1 MTLILVYNIIESL
14 ISIFAS
20 VFDITTDLRN
30 SMDFL
35 RYNVTNGSNQG
46 NGIIERSDPL
56 WTGIGIGIVFL
67 PGLLSIPLFFTT
79 AITNRSWKGAIAAL
93 ILSLCYP
100 ITLIAVQLLMLL
112 IACTGRGGNGKNRG
126 IQGVAMTM
134 VGLEAFWESFPQMV
148 LQVCTLLYGYPITPI
163 QRVTIITS
171 FILLAKTSI
180 SYDMMMTTSD
190 LPLNETIKHI
200 LKTMPCYFT
209 TIVSRV
215 LSISLTI
222 SYLRIWSIVPITIL
236 YLELVLLSYRRYSK
250 QKDRTNWDIFFSVY
264 YSSLCN
270 IGGINANNF
279 SDAIRAEEKGV
290 TDEELEASTWF
301 IKLSSVITFLHHT
314 AVLVT
319 IVLVSWY
326 HEGYLAQ
333 DQFGDLLVKK
343 EEFFWFENLNWVFG
357 GTILLGFYGMVLS
370 LYRVSSIVRVKL

>member
-1 MTLILVYNIIESL
+1 MTLILIYNIIESL

-93 ILSLCYP
+93 ILSLFYP
-100 ITLIAVQLLMLL
+100 ITLIVVQLLMLL
-112 IACTGRGGNGKNRG
+112 IACTGRGGNGKNKG

-190 LPLNETIKHI
+190 LTLNETVKHI

-333 DQFGDLLVKK
+333 DQFEDLLVKK

>member
-46 NGIIERSDPL
+46 NGIIERSDPV

-93 ILSLCYP
+93 ILSLFYP
-100 ITLIAVQLLMLL
+100 ITLIVVQLLMLL
-112 IACTGRGGNGKNRG
+112 IACTGRGDNGKNRG

-190 LPLNETIKHI
+190 LTLNETVKHI

-343 EEFFWFENLNWVFG
+343 EEFFWFGHLNWVFG

>member
-35 RYNVTNGSNQG
+35 RYNVTNGSNEG

-93 ILSLCYP
+93 ILSLFYP
-100 ITLIAVQLLMLL
+100 ITLIVVQLLMLL

-190 LPLNETIKHI
+190 LTLNETVKHI

-333 DQFGDLLVKK
+333 DQFEDLLVKK

>member
-79 AITNRSWKGAIAAL
+79 AITNRSWKGALAAL
-93 ILSLCYP
+93 ILSLFYP
-100 ITLIAVQLLMLL
+100 ITLIVVQLLMLL
-112 IACTGRGGNGKNRG
+112 IACTGRGGNGKNKG

-190 LPLNETIKHI
+190 LTLNETVKHI

-333 DQFGDLLVKK
+333 DQFEDLLVKK

>member
-1 MTLILVYNIIESL
+1 MTLILVYNIVESL
-14 ISIFAS
+14 TSISAS
-20 VFDITTDLRN
+20 VFDITTDIRN

-35 RYNVTNGSNQG
+35 RYNVRNGSNQE
-46 NGIIERSDPL
+46 NGVIERSDPV

-67 PGLLSIPLFFTT
+67 PGLLSVPLFFTT

-93 ILSLCYP
+93 ILSLFYP
-100 ITLIAVQLLMLL
+100 MTLIAVQLLMLL
-112 IACTGRGGNGKNRG
+112 IACTGRASNGKNKG
-126 IQGVAMTM
+126 IQGAAMTM

-148 LQVCTLLYGYPITPI
+148 LQVCTLLYGYPITSI
-163 QRVTIITS
+163 QRATIMTS
-171 FILLAKTSI
+171 FLLLAKTSI

-190 LPLNETIKHI
+190 LTLIETVKHI

-250 QKDRTNWDIFFSVY
+250 QKDRTKWDIFFSVY

-270 IGGINANNF
+270 FGGINAKNF

-290 TDEELEASTWF
+290 TDEELEASIRF

-314 AVLVT
+314 TVLVT

-326 HEGYLAQ
+326 YEGYLAQ
-333 DQFGDLLVKK
+333 DQFEDLIIKK

>member
-1 MTLILVYNIIESL
+1 
-14 ISIFAS
+14 
-20 VFDITTDLRN
+20 
-30 SMDFL
+30 
-35 RYNVTNGSNQG
+35 
-46 NGIIERSDPL
+46 
-56 WTGIGIGIVFL
+56 
-67 PGLLSIPLFFTT
+67 
-79 AITNRSWKGAIAAL
+79 
-93 ILSLCYP
+93 
-100 ITLIAVQLLMLL
+100 
-112 IACTGRGGNGKNRG
+112 
-126 IQGVAMTM
+126 MTM

-148 LQVCTLLYGYPITPI
+148 LQVCTLLYGYPITSI
-163 QRVTIITS
+163 QRATIMTS
-171 FILLAKTSI
+171 FLLLAKTSI

-190 LPLNETIKHI
+190 LALIETVKHI
-200 LKTMPCYFT
+200 LKTIPCYFT

-290 TDEELEASTWF
+290 TDEELEASIRF

-314 AVLVT
+314 TVLVT

-326 HEGYLAQ
+326 YEGYLAQ
-333 DQFGDLLVKK
+333 DQFEDLIVKK
-343 EEFFWFENLNWVFG
+343 EEFFWFGHLNWVFG

>member
-79 AITNRSWKGAIAAL
+79 AITNRSWKGALAAL
-93 ILSLCYP
+93 ILSLFYP
-100 ITLIAVQLLMLL
+100 ITLIVVQLLMLL
-112 IACTGRGGNGKNRG
+112 IACTGRGGNGKNKG

-370 LYRVSSIVRVKL
+370 LYRVSSIVRVK

>member
-35 RYNVTNGSNQG
+35 RYNVTNEGNQG
-46 NGIIERSDPL
+46 NRTIERSDPV
-56 WTGIGIGIVFL
+56 WTAVGIGIVFL

-79 AITNRSWKGAIAAL
+79 AITNRSWKGALAAL
-93 ILSLCYP
+93 ILSLFYP
-100 ITLIAVQLLMLL
+100 ITLIVVQLLMLL
-112 IACTGRGGNGKNRG
+112 IACTGRGGNGKNKG

-190 LPLNETIKHI
+190 LTLNETVKHI

-236 YLELVLLSYRRYSK
+236 FLELVLLSYRRYSK

-333 DQFGDLLVKK
+333 DQFEDLLVKK